1 MVYDITRKE
10 TFNHLTRWLEEVRQ
24 NGNPDIMVMLIGN
37 KADLDSRRQVSTE
50 EGERFA
56 KENGLIFLE
65 TSAKTAFNVEQ
76 AFLQTSQL
84 IYDNIDRGVYDL
96 SNDKSGIRVG
106 NEQYSVNK
114 PEGLQGANGTP
125 GGQNPAQNGQ

>member
-1 MVYDITRKE
+1 
-10 TFNHLTRWLEEVRQ
+10 
-24 NGNPDIMVMLIGN
+24 MVMLIGN

-76 AFLQTSQL
+76 AFLQTSQM

-114 PEGLQGANGTP
+114 PDGLNGGPAP
-125 GGQNPAQNGQ
+125 G

>member
-1 MVYDITRKE
+1 
-10 TFNHLTRWLEEVRQ
+10 
-24 NGNPDIMVMLIGN
+24 MLIGN
-37 KADLDSRRQVSTE
+37 KADLDNRRQVSTE

-76 AFLQTSQL
+76 AFLQTSQM

-106 NEQYSVNK
+106 NEQYSVGNK
-114 PEGLQGANGTP
+114 PEGGQGGREYHYGNNQGMKI
-125 GGQNPAQNGQ
+125 G

>member
-76 AFLQTSQL
+76 AFLQTSQM

-106 NEQYSVNK
+106 NE
-114 PEGLQGANGTP
+114 
-125 GGQNPAQNGQ
+125 

>member
-1 MVYDITRKE
+1 
-10 TFNHLTRWLEEVRQ
+10 
-24 NGNPDIMVMLIGN
+24 MLIGN

-56 KENGLIFLE
+56 KENGLIFME

-76 AFLQTSQL
+76 AFLQTSQM

-114 PEGLQGANGTP
+114 PDRQFQMGAGQGVNLQS
-125 GGQNPAQNGQ
+125 GQKQQKN